1 MSAIQNLALHGVI
14 VQVHVQFHV
23 FHWRQ
28 DNSCKFTVQEQL
40 DVIGL
45 NLSAFEPLP
54 GSSDFLSA
62 DQLMNSTKAPEEY
75 DPEELYDPADTL

>member
-1 MSAIQNLALHGVI
+1 MYKVWH
-14 VQVHVQFHV
+14 
-23 FHWRQ
+23 
-28 DNSCKFTVQEQL
+28 FTVLLCMCRYNRVCFTGCPLPVQEQL

-45 NLSAFEPLP
+45 NLSAFEPMP